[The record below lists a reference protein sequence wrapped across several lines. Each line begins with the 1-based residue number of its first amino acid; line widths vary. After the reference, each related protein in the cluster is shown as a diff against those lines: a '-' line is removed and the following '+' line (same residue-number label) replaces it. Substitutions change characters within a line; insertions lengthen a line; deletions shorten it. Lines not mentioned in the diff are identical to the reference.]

1 MTDEEKEKYQKLFS
15 KALDLFRNPPKTHC
29 AAYYIGLIMERRA
42 REGKDPY
49 GWREDWEKTLK
60 EFHVNEKKKEE

>member
-1 MTDEEKEKYQKLFS
+1 MTDEEKEKYQKLFD
-15 KALDLFRNPPKTHC
+15 KARELLRNPPKTPS
-29 AAYYIGLIMERRA
+29 AAYYVGLIMERRA

-60 EFHVNEKKKEE
+60 EFHVNEKEE

>member
-1 MTDEEKEKYQKLFS
+1 MTDEEKEKYQKL
-15 KALDLFRNPPKTHC
+15 
-29 AAYYIGLIMERRA
+29 MERRA

-60 EFHVNEKKKEE
+60 EFHVNEKEE